1 MAENSDGQERTEQAT
16 PKRQQEARRKGQI
29 PRSRELNTLA
39 MLMAAAATLVVS
51 GGHMAA
57 QFSELLR
64 NGLSFDR
71 RAIFSPRGLIDA
83 MEMALGA
90 GLSLVAPFFIISV
103 IVAFASSVALGGW
116 GFSLESLTPKLDKLD
131 PIKGLKRLFA
141 VRGLVELLKALAKF
155 LLVGGVGIGLFMH
168 YSSELIGLGY
178 ESVETALAHAG
189 EILVWSFLV
198 LSATLILVAAVDVPF
213 QLWDHNRNL
222 KMTKQEVK
230 DEFKD
235 TEGKP
240 EVKSRIKQMQREIAQ
255 RRMMEAVPEADV
267 VITNPTHYA
276 VALKYDDAR
285 MGAPVVVAKGKDLIA
300 REIRERAIAAEV
312 PIVSAPPLARAIFFS
327 TELDQEIPAALYLAV
342 AQVLAYVFQLRT
354 AGRHGGDVPPPPSDI
369 EVPEGFDTPPH

>member
-16 PKRQQEARRKGQI
+16 PKRQQDARRKGQI

-39 MLMAAAATLVVS
+39 MLMAAAGTLVVS

-57 QFSELLR
+57 QFADLLR

-83 MEMALGA
+83 MDMALGA
-90 GLSLVAPFFIISV
+90 GLSLVAPFFVISV
-103 IVAFASSVALGGW
+103 VVALASSVALGGW
-116 GFSLESLTPKLDKLD
+116 GFSAESLTPKFDKLN

-155 LLVGGVGIGLFMH
+155 LLVGGVGIGLFLH

-178 ESVETALAHAG
+178 ESVEAALAHAG
-189 EILVWSFLV
+189 EILARSFLV

-213 QLWDHNRNL
+213 QLWDHKRNL

-230 DEFKD
+230 DESKD

-240 EVKSRIKQMQREIAQ
+240 EVKSRIRQMQREIAQ

-276 VALKYDDAR
+276 VALKYDEAR

-354 AGRHGGDVPPPPSDI
+354 AGRHGGDVPPPPADI
-369 EVPEGFDTPPH
+369 EVPEGFDSPPA

>member
-178 ESVETALAHAG
+178 ESVEAALAHAG
-189 EILVWSFLV
+189 EILVWCFLV

-222 KMTKQEVK
+222 KMTRQEVK

-300 REIRERAIAAEV
+300 REIRERAVAAEV

-369 EVPEGFDTPPH
+369 EVPDGFDTPPH

>member
-1 MAENSDGQERTEQAT
+1 MAENKDGQERTEQAT

-39 MLMAAAATLVVS
+39 MLMAAAGTLVLS

-57 QFSELLR
+57 QFSALLH

-90 GLSLVAPFFIISV
+90 GLALVAPFFVISV
-103 IVAFASSVALGGW
+103 IVALVSSVALGGW
-116 GFSLESLTPKLDKLD
+116 GFSVEALTPKLDKLN
-131 PIKGLKRLFA
+131 PLKGFKRMFS

-155 LLVGGVGIGLFMH
+155 LLVAGVGIGLFMH

-178 ESVETALAHAG
+178 ESVEAALAHAG
-189 EILVWSFLV
+189 EILAWCFLL
-198 LSATLILVAAVDVPF
+198 LSATLILVAAADVPF
-213 QLWDHNRNL
+213 QLWDHKRNL
-222 KMTKQEVK
+222 KMTRQEVK
-230 DEFKD
+230 DELKD

-255 RRMMEAVPEADV
+255 RRMMEAVPDADV

-354 AGRHGGDVPPPPSDI
+354 AARHGGEVPPPPADI
-369 EVPEGFDTPPH
+369 EVPEGFDAPPR

>member
-1 MAENSDGQERTEQAT
+1 MAENKDGQERTEQAT

-39 MLMAAAATLVVS
+39 MLMAAAGTLVLS

-57 QFSELLR
+57 QFSALLH

-71 RAIFSPRGLIDA
+71 RAIFSPRGLFDA

-90 GLSLVAPFFIISV
+90 GLALVAPFFVISV
-103 IVAFASSVALGGW
+103 IVALVSSVALGGW
-116 GFSLESLTPKLDKLD
+116 GFSVEALTPKLDKLN
-131 PIKGLKRLFA
+131 PLKGFKRMFS

-155 LLVGGVGIGLFMH
+155 LLVAGVGIGLFMH

-178 ESVETALAHAG
+178 ESVEAALAHAG
-189 EILVWSFLV
+189 EILAWCFLL
-198 LSATLILVAAVDVPF
+198 LSATLILVAAADVPF
-213 QLWDHNRNL
+213 QLWDHKRNL
-222 KMTKQEVK
+222 KMTRQEVK
-230 DEFKD
+230 DELKD

-255 RRMMEAVPEADV
+255 RRMMEAVPDADV

-354 AGRHGGDVPPPPSDI
+354 AARHGGEVPPPPADI
-369 EVPEGFDTPPH
+369 EVPEGFDRPPR

>member
-1 MAENSDGQERTEQAT
+1 MAENKDGQERTEQAT

-39 MLMAAAATLVVS
+39 MLMAAAGTLVLS

-57 QFSELLR
+57 QFSALLH

-90 GLSLVAPFFIISV
+90 GLALVAPFFVISV
-103 IVAFASSVALGGW
+103 IVALVSSVALGGW
-116 GFSLESLTPKLDKLD
+116 GFSVEALTPKLDKLN
-131 PIKGLKRLFA
+131 PLKGFKRMFS

-155 LLVGGVGIGLFMH
+155 LLVAGVGIGLFMH

-178 ESVETALAHAG
+178 ESVEAALAHAG
-189 EILVWSFLV
+189 EILAWCFLL
-198 LSATLILVAAVDVPF
+198 LSATLILVAAADVPF
-213 QLWDHNRNL
+213 QLWDHKRNL
-222 KMTKQEVK
+222 KMTRQEVK
-230 DEFKD
+230 DELKD

-255 RRMMEAVPEADV
+255 RRMMEAVPDADV

-300 REIRERAIAAEV
+300 REIRERAVAAEV

-327 TELDQEIPAALYLAV
+327 AELDQEIPAALYLAV

-354 AGRHGGDVPPPPSDI
+354 AARHGGEVPPPPADI
-369 EVPEGFDTPPH
+369 EVPEGFDRPPR